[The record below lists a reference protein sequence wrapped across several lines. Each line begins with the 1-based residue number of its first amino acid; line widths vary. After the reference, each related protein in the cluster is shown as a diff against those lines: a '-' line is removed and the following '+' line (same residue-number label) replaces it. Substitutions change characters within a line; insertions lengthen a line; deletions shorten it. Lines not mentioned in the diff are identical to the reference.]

1 MSSSSSQIMQYD
13 VFLSFR
19 GTDIRSGVLSH
30 LIAALS
36 NAGVNTFEDEKFER
50 GERIM
55 PSLLRAIA
63 GSKIHII
70 LFSNNYASSKWCL
83 DELVKIMECHR
94 TYGNEVLPVF
104 YNVDPSDVRNQ
115 RGDFGQGLEALA
127 QRYLLQRE
135 NDVLKS
141 WKSALNE
148 AANLPGWVSG
158 NYRYIYVL

>member
-1 MSSSSSQIMQYD
+1 MYQFCCSCQCCPPN
-13 VFLSFR
+13 
-19 GTDIRSGVLSH
+19 GVLTFIDEELATGAEIKTRTSMIG
-30 LIAALS
+30 LTIDGSRISIVVLS
-36 NAGVNTFEDEKFER
+36 
-50 GERIM
+50 
-55 PSLLRAIA
+55 
-63 GSKIHII
+63 
-70 LFSNNYASSKWCL
+70 SNYTSSRWCL

-127 QRYLLQRE
+127 QRYLLQGE

-148 AANLPGWVSG
+148 AANLAGWVSR
-158 NYRYIYVL
+158 NYRYVYAL